1 MQQMALLALLAI
13 LVLLVMQVM
22 LEQTALVDPAEL
34 VD

>member
-1 MQQMALLALLAI
+1 MALLALLAI